1 MKMAGK
7 KGPEGP
13 LCDSNSDCAGDFP
26 GTQAAGAGVNTL
38 GSTIHNC
45 FYAADIGFPSSVRT
59 TMGVGNL
66 NAESDVLA
74 ANITLCHVCTS
85 FMWNDLKCNI
95 GILSDLERKSKCFFQ
110 FTRKI
115 FPFDG
120 FPPAFGVVF
129 WYDGWF

>member
-1 MKMAGK
+1 M
-7 KGPEGP
+7 
-13 LCDSNSDCAGDFP
+13 LQLDCSGNLT

-45 FYAADIGFPSSVRT
+45 SYAADIGFPGSVGT

-74 ANITLCHVCTS
+74 ANLTLCHVCTS

-95 GILSDLERKSKCFFQ
+95 GILSDLKRKSKCFLKNEQ
-110 FTRKI
+110 KNGSI
-115 FPFDG
+115 PQNNHG
-120 FPPAFGVVF
+120 SC
-129 WYDGWF
+129 